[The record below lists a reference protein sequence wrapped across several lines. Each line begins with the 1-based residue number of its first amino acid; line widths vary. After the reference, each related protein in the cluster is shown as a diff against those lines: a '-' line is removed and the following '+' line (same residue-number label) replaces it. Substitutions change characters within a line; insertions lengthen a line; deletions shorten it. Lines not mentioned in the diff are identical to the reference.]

1 VDKNET
7 IIESSAILM
16 YLAEK
21 YKNILNLVP
30 EDEEKYFEYIIFACS
45 TRNYFPNFI
54 LFSVDDL
61 VTPLLLYLVFTP
73 KEKQE
78 ESIIQGMVS
87 KITPKLE
94 YLEEKLGSDDY
105 FVGNS
110 FSCVDIM
117 LGYSIATCANF
128 KLLEKFSGL
137 SKFAGNVSSRK
148 AFQRSMAPE
157 ESTDVK
163 SLQKQ
168 LKQMKFENSTLKGE
182 KKEKQ
187 IPMLYH
193 IAGSRS
199 TRIAWLL
206 NELEVEYVVNPEME
220 KKGFSYLKNEEYLKV
235 NPHGTVPSYID
246 ENGKVLIE
254 AGAIFHAIVETHK
267 DQLIA
272 KGLMGTDWSDEVHNK
287 YMFWAIATMDSR
299 ILSTTQIIKA
309 LAGSSVGSFLNSSK
323 FTKWFTEDCCNIIV
337 KDLGENKYI
346 NGKEFSITDIILG
359 YTIGHAFK
367 SGLLKTAPKKVQEYH
382 QLVLN
387 RTSFLG
393 AAKGSLFTLV

>member
-1 VDKNET
+1 MN
-7 IIESSAILM
+7 SLFL
-16 YLAEK
+16 LAPLV
-21 YKNILNLVP
+21 NQLLNL
-30 EDEEKYFEYIIFACS
+30 FF
-45 TRNYFPNFI
+45 FP
-54 LFSVDDL
+54 VDDL

-78 ESIIQGMVS
+78 ELKIQEMVS
-87 KITPKLE
+87 KIIPKLQ
-94 YLEEKLGSDDY
+94 YLEDKLGTDDY

-128 KLLEKFSGL
+128 KLLESFPNL
-137 SKFAGNVSSRK
+137 SKFVGNVSSRK
-148 AFQRSMAPE
+148 AFQRSIAPE
-157 ESTDVK
+157 ESPDVK

-168 LKQMKFENSTLKGE
+168 LKQTKFENSTLKGE
-182 KKEKQ
+182 KKIKQ

-206 NELEVEYVVNPEME
+206 NELGVEYVINPEME
-220 KKGFSYLKNEEYLKV
+220 KKGFSYLKNEEYLKI

-246 ENGKVLIE
+246 EDGKVLIE
-254 AGAIFHAIVETHK
+254 AGAIFHAIVNRHK

-272 KGLMGTDWSDEVHNK
+272 KGLMGTDWNEKVHHK

-299 ILSTTQIIKA
+299 ILSTSQIIKA
-309 LAGSSVGSFLNSSK
+309 LAGSAVGSFLNSTK

-337 KDLGENKYI
+337 KDLGENNYI

-359 YTIGHAFK
+359 YTVGHAYK
-367 SGLLKTAPKKVQEYH
+367 SGLLKTSPKKVQEYH

-387 RTSFLG
+387 RKSFLD